1 MTLAKLHAAGGHI
14 KKILHISIDT
24 KNVFLMYSV
33 FPFGI
38 YTQVFTIILVKSVWM
53 IYSIYNIYFRIYIV
67 PVLFLLEIFKK
78 NYYK

>member
-38 YTQVFTIILVKSVWM
+38 YTQVFTIILVKSV
-53 IYSIYNIYFRIYIV
+53 
-67 PVLFLLEIFKK
+67 
-78 NYYK
+78 